1 MSNLITFPPSFL
13 LIQLFRRS
21 RRKETRSKKIRDAI
35 NKKQQVETLEE
46 DLKLILNNIGI
57 KNIIHKPYKKNT
69 KEHMNYKNYYINNE
83 ILEMV
88 NFYIK
93 NDLENLN
100 FTKINNINDL

>member
-46 DLKLILNNIGI
+46 
-57 KNIIHKPYKKNT
+57 
-69 KEHMNYKNYYINNE
+69 E
-83 ILEMV
+83 
-88 NFYIK
+88 
-93 NDLENLN
+93 
-100 FTKINNINDL
+100 